1 MSWRIIYASEVDKLS
16 LHLHSL
22 KVKKGDLEIKIPLS
36 DIFAVVV
43 EDLTANLTTR
53 LLVELSRNNILV
65 ILCNQQHLPECII
78 QPVSGHFG
86 QYKQMVKQLSWE
98 EDLKGTAWQSIIR
111 YKIKNQIECMKK
123 IGTSNHRLD
132 KMVEL
137 GKNITINDQTNIEGQ
152 AARIY
157 FNSIFD
163 GDFVRSNP
171 NLVENAA
178 LNYGYAIFNAA
189 IARTIV
195 AKGLIPALGIYH
207 KGERNH
213 FNLASDII
221 EPFRPIVDYFVS
233 SKPPE
238 IFLTKDY
245 RVKLI
250 NLLHTKILI
259 DGKQQTVIR
268 AIEIMIQSLF
278 EFFETGG
285 KQQIKMPSLMK
296 IKFYEL

>member
-1 MSWRIIYASEVDKLS
+1 MSWRIVYASEVDKLS

-43 EDLTANLTTR
+43 EDLTAKLTAR
-53 LLVELSRNNILV
+53 LMVELSRNNILV

-78 QPVSGHFG
+78 QPISGHFG
-86 QYKQMVKQLSWE
+86 QYKQMVKQLSWTE
-98 EDLKGTAWQSIIR
+98 ETKGIAWQHIIYR
-111 YKIKNQIECMKK
+111 KIQNQVECMRR
-123 IGTSNHRLD
+123 IGTDYHRLD
-132 KMVEL
+132 KMNEL
-137 GKNITINDQTNIEGQ
+137 SKSILHNDQTNIEGQ

-157 FNSIFD
+157 FNSIFES
-163 GDFVRSNP
+163 DFVRSDP
-171 NLVENAA
+171 TLVENAA
-178 LNYGYAIFNAA
+178 LNYGYAVLNAA

-195 AKGLIPALGIYH
+195 AKGLIPAVGIYH

-221 EPFRPIVDYFVS
+221 EPFRPIVDYFVAS
-233 SKPPE
+233 NPPE
-238 IFLTKDY
+238 MFLTKEY
-245 RVKLI
+245 RIQLI

-268 AIEIMIQSLF
+268 AIEIMIQSLL

-285 KQQIKMPSLMK
+285 KKDLKMPNIIKMKL
-296 IKFYEL
+296 YEL